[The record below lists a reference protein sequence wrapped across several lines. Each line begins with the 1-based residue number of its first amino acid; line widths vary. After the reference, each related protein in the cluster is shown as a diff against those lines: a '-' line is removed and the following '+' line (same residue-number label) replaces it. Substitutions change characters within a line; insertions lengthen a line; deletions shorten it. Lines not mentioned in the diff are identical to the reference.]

1 MQRSR
6 CSEGG
11 YQEEPDDLGTEA
23 GIGNIVAE
31 TTLLH
36 DCSTDDSDAT
46 DAGQNQQPET
56 RNQELRTNN
65 RPQITPIPQI
75 PFGLDH

>member
-11 YQEEPDDLGTEA
+11 NQQEPDDLGTEA

-36 DCSTDDSDAT
+36 DCSTESTEGTEQTPVSTRLCVLCDLCGWFYLGFG
-46 DAGQNQQPET
+46 AGRLP
-56 RNQELRTNN
+56 
-65 RPQITPIPQI
+65 
-75 PFGLDH
+75 